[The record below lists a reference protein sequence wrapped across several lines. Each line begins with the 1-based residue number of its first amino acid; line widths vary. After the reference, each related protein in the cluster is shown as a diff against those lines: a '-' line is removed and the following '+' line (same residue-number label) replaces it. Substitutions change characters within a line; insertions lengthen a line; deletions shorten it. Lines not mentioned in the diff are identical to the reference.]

1 MLNLNREG
9 TKRPVWITSDP
20 PFSTGLMLKG
30 KRKKIIYVYDR
41 SLLKVFI
48 QYKRQIKRFKFQKAF
63 CVTVSIYVNDLY
75 WTMETVSYIS
85 NTQSP

>member
-41 SLLKVFI
+41 SLLKGFI
-48 QYKRQIKRFKFQKAF
+48 QYKRQIKDSNFKKRF
-63 CVTVSIYVNDLY
+63 VSLFLFMLMIYTGQWKQFL
-75 WTMETVSYIS
+75 I
-85 NTQSP
+85 